1 MKFTIDIETIPCADK
16 TPFMEEAKTNFKAP
30 SGLTKEQAG
39 ADLGLTG
46 DKLKYTSK
54 DACIALWEAQMAP
67 LKAESVGEANWRKTA
82 LDGAQGRVL
91 SIAYKRLESEAILV
105 IIDPVDEAELLNT
118 FFADIITMLDDRQ
131 PFFIG
136 HNITF
141 DLKFLFRRAV
151 ILGVRPPF
159 RLPFKGRHDSD
170 YYCTMQGWCG
180 DYQERIKL
188 DDLAIALGFTGKQ
201 GFDGSMICDAWLRGE
216 LERIAEYNKDDVL
229 LTEKIYR
236 KLNFI

>member
-1 MKFTIDIETIPCADK
+1 MKFTIDIETIPCANK
-16 TPFMEEAKTNFKAP
+16 TPFMEDAKTNFKAP

-67 LKAESVGEANWRKTA
+67 LKAESAGDANWRKTA
-82 LDGAQGRVL
+82 LDGSQGRVL
-91 SIAYKRLESEAILV
+91 SVAYKRLE
-105 IIDPVDEAELLNT
+105 DEAGVVIMGEDEEAVLIKC
-118 FFADIITMLDDRQ
+118 FGDIAAMIEDRP

-136 HNITF
+136 HNLTF

-170 YYCTMQGWCG
+170 YYCTMQAWCG

-188 DDLAIALGFTGKQ
+188 DDLAIALGLPGKQ
-201 GFDGSMICDAWLRGE
+201 GFDGSMVCDAWLRGE
-216 LERIAEYNKDDVL
+216 LDKIASYNLDDVY

-236 KLNFI
+236 RLNWL